1 MNTHPIL
8 VHLPIAFLT
17 IYALAEIFTIR
28 RLKFSD
34 TWFYIKS
41 FLLLF
46 GFLGT
51 RLALMSGESAIK
63 AVDDLENKIEF
74 IRVHEHYAEFTASFF
89 VFVLVI
95 YIILFIEKRTNLR
108 NQIFSFVE
116 RRLSF
121 IGKLFSFVYKVLL
134 SVGRN
139 RILMILLA
147 IVGLVLVSI
156 TGALGGIIVYGVD
169 VDPFASFVARALG
182 LI

>member
-28 RLKFSD
+28 RLKFSN

-41 FLLLF
+41 FLLLI

-51 RLALMSGESAIK
+51 RLALMSGESAIN
-63 AVDDLENKIEF
+63 AVDDLQNKIEF
-74 IRVHEHYAEFTASFF
+74 IKVHEHYAEFTASFF
-89 VFVLVI
+89 VFILVI
-95 YIILFIEKRTNLR
+95 YIVLFIEKRIALK
-108 NQIFSFVE
+108 NQIFGFLE

-121 IGKLFSFVYKVLL
+121 LKKIFSFVYKALLFIGTNSVLMTLL
-134 SVGRN
+134 SIG
-139 RILMILLA
+139 
-147 IVGLVLVSI
+147 GLILVSI